1 MTSLKRSSIS
11 SSLAHSKRA
20 SRSGFGWPGVLGLVV
35 SVTLLW
41 WALHDVDLSEVVGH
55 FRAARPLAFAAFVVV
70 ATLGFP
76 LRTLRWRYLLRLDG
90 QTLPFVPLWHA
101 TAIGFMA
108 NNLLPVRAGELARA
122 YAANRLTQARFS
134 TAMATIVVERIM
146 DGLTLVALLALTT
159 AAGGFTASTTVLGFT
174 LGDIMKGAAALFAV
188 VLIIA
193 IGVVHRPDV
202 AFGLLDRVVRRV
214 LSAKWAMK
222 VEHVLEGLLEGLHVL
237 RSWRRLAT
245 VALLSIAVWGVNGAS
260 FWICNIAFDLQ
271 APWTSGFLLQSL
283 IAFGVA
289 VPSSPGF
296 FGPFEAVTRATLAL
310 YGIPAGLAV
319 SYAVSYH
326 LSTFVPITLLGLW
339 SLSRARLH
347 LADLRAARQA
357 TQPGSSADPSGRVDS
372 A

>member
-1 MTSLKRSSIS
+1 
-11 SSLAHSKRA
+11 
-20 SRSGFGWPGVLGLVV
+20 
-35 SVTLLW
+35 
-41 WALHDVDLSEVVGH
+41 
-55 FRAARPLAFAAFVVV
+55 
-70 ATLGFP
+70 
-76 LRTLRWRYLLRLDG
+76 
-90 QTLPFVPLWHA
+90 
-101 TAIGFMA
+101 
-108 NNLLPVRAGELARA
+108 
-122 YAANRLTQARFS
+122 
-134 TAMATIVVERIM
+134 
-146 DGLTLVALLALTT
+146 
-159 AAGGFTASTTVLGFT
+159 
-174 LGDIMKGAAALFAV
+174 
-188 VLIIA
+188 
-193 IGVVHRPDV
+193 
-202 AFGLLDRVVRRV
+202 
-214 LSAKWAMK
+214 
-222 VEHVLEGLLEGLHVL
+222 
-237 RSWRRLAT
+237 
-245 VALLSIAVWGVNGAS
+245 LLSIAVWGVNGAS

>member
-1 MTSLKRSSIS
+1 
-11 SSLAHSKRA
+11 
-20 SRSGFGWPGVLGLVV
+20 
-35 SVTLLW
+35 
-41 WALHDVDLSEVVGH
+41 LSEVVGH
-55 FRAARPLAFAAFVVV
+55 FRAARPLAIAAFVIV
-70 ATLGFP
+70 ATLTFP

-90 QTLPFVPLWHA
+90 ETLPFVPLWHA

-122 YAANRLTQARFS
+122 YAANRLTRARFS

-146 DGLTLVALLALTT
+146 DGLTLVALLALTM
-159 AAGGFTASTTVLGFT
+159 AAGGFTAATTVLGFT
-174 LGDIMKGAAALFAV
+174 LGDIMKGAAALFAAV
-188 VLIIA
+188 FIA
-193 IGVVHRPDV
+193 AVGVVHRPDL
-202 AFGLLDRVVRRV
+202 AFGLLDRIARRV
-214 LSAKWAMK
+214 LTKKWAAK
-222 VEHVLEGLLEGLHVL
+222 VEQVLEGLLEGLHVL
-237 RSWRRLAT
+237 RSWKRLAT
-245 VALLSIAVWGVNGAS
+245 VALLSIAVWGLMGAS

-271 APWTSGFLLQSL
+271 APWTSAFLLQSL

-326 LSTFVPITLLGLW
+326 LSTFLPITLLGLW

-347 LADLRAARQA
+347 LADLRAAPQR
-357 TQPGSSADPSGRVDS
+357 TESGNLRDVGARVDS
-372 A
+372 P